1 MIYLSKFSFP
11 TDEDEYNFFMEN
23 ETPCFSSYYPFGVL
37 RCMEPIVLGFAPLTI
52 LYGGNGSGKTTM
64 LNVIAEAIGAKRS
77 ATYNRSSFFEEYLS
91 YCSFELASTLPENRR
106 IVTSD
111 DVFDYMLNLRA
122 LNAEIDQ
129 KREEIFTQYINAK
142 YNGKKITAVPEEQL
156 RLQYDVRRLSRSK
169 FTQKYLGKNER
180 EYSNG
185 ETAIRYFYDLLCEE
199 GLFLLD
205 EPENSLSPKRQ
216 QELAVMLS
224 SQVELGSQLIISTH
238 SPFLLAMENAIV
250 YDIDNGIVPR
260 RWTELPGVRAYFDFF
275 MNHYDE
281 F

>member
-37 RCMEPIVLGFAPLTI
+37 RRMEPIVLGFAPLTI

-169 FTQKYLGKNER
+169 FT
-180 EYSNG
+180 
-185 ETAIRYFYDLLCEE
+185 
-199 GLFLLD
+199 
-205 EPENSLSPKRQ
+205 
-216 QELAVMLS
+216 
-224 SQVELGSQLIISTH
+224 
-238 SPFLLAMENAIV
+238 
-250 YDIDNGIVPR
+250 
-260 RWTELPGVRAYFDFF
+260 
-275 MNHYDE
+275 
-281 F
+281 